1 MDKNDLK
8 SLWQNAHIKSQENI
22 YDNVMIE
29 KIISM
34 NHSKTISNVLI
45 EVKARIAV
53 HSFALIILIG
63 LMIYALVYL
72 DLNLSI
78 NSIIPLSLAG
88 IFLLFR
94 TITEIINLLIL
105 NKSTNNLS
113 VKASMQFFRERLK
126 KIKTIEFLS
135 ALILLYTLA
144 IWITI
149 GYIYD
154 VGGVVNL
161 FNPGTFQPVLMIFIL
176 ILLLI
181 PWIIK
186 YNYNQRYKKIYSDL
200 NDPANQLND
209 EI

>member
-8 SLWQNAHIKSQENI
+8 SLWQNAHVKNQESI
-22 YDNVMIE
+22 YDNVTIE

-34 NHSKTISNVLI
+34 NHSKTISNVLL
-45 EVKARIAV
+45 EVKSRIAV

-72 DLNLSI
+72 GLNLSI

-105 NKSTNNLS
+105 TKSTNNLS
-113 VKASMQFFRERLK
+113 VKASIQFFRKRLK

-149 GYIYD
+149 SYIND
-154 VGGVVNL
+154 IGGVVNL
-161 FNPGTFQPVLMIFIL
+161 FNQGTFQPVLMIFIL

-200 NDPANQLND
+200 NDPEDKLNG
-209 EI
+209 